1 MQQKRGKLYRWLDE
15 RLALSALS
23 DFFLNEP
30 MPGGASVWY
39 VFGSGLVFILI
50 MQVLTG
56 VLLLF
61 YYAPTMDHAW
71 DSIRYLMEEVPFGS
85 FIRGLHH
92 WGASIMVILAV
103 LHITQVFVWG
113 AYKRPRELTW
123 LAGLMA
129 FSVVMGF
136 AWTGY
141 LLPWDQLSYW
151 GTMVGTEI
159 IGTMPVIGE
168 VVSTFIKGG
177 GSIGAQ
183 TLARFFAMHIW
194 VLPAILFGAVA
205 LHLYLFR
212 KQGVAGP
219 FKGSPDD
226 LEQHKA
232 FFFPRQFFIDVLFAL
247 FLFLIL
253 VYLSVYLAPELRSPA
268 NPAVS
273 PAHVAPEWY
282 FLFLYELL
290 KYFPQDWIVV
300 GTVVIPGLMAV
311 LMIGLPFYDRSAER
325 HPLKRWRALLAYFS
339 GLAGIILL
347 TVMAIRSAPETLAV
361 NEMLAKEGRVIYT
374 GSSCGACH
382 LIHGNGGDMGPDLSY
397 EGLAGRLPDWMRG
410 HLRNPRDYV
419 AGSTMPSAAELG
431 LSEDDIEALTHYM
444 FSLD

>member
-1 MQQKRGKLYRWLDE
+1 MTRKRGKLYRWLDE

-39 VFGSGLVFILI
+39 VFGSGLVFVLI
-50 MQVLTG
+50 MQVITG
-56 VLLLF
+56 ILLLF

-71 DSIRYLMEEVPFGS
+71 ESIRYLMEEVPFGS

-92 WGASIMVILAV
+92 WGASMMVVVVV
-103 LHITQVFVWG
+103 LHVTQVFIWG

-123 LAGLMA
+123 LAGLA
-129 FSVVMGF
+129 SFATVMGF

-159 IGTMPVIGE
+159 IGTIPVIGE
-168 VVSTFIKGG
+168 AVATFIKGG

-183 TLARFFAMHIW
+183 TLSRFFAMHIW
-194 VLPAILFGAVA
+194 ILPAMLFMAVT

-219 FKGSPDD
+219 FSGDAAS
-226 LEQHKA
+226 LEQKKS

-247 FLFLIL
+247 FLYLIL
-253 VYLSVYLAPELRSPA
+253 VALAIYFAPVLRSPA

-290 KYFPQDWIVV
+290 KYFPQDLIVV
-300 GTVVIPGLMAV
+300 GTVVIPGLMAI
-311 LMIGLPFYDRSAER
+311 LLIGLPFYNRDPER
-325 HPLKRWRALLAYFS
+325 HPYKRWRAITVYFT
-339 GLAGIILL
+339 GLALIAGL
-347 TVMAIRSAPETLAV
+347 TIMAIRSAPETLHKVPA
-361 NEMLAKEGRVIYT
+361 LIAEGKRIYQK
-374 GSSCGACH
+374 SNCAACH
-382 LIHGNGGDMGPDLSY
+382 QIHGTGGDMGPDLSY
-397 EGLAGRLPDWMRG
+397 EGLSGRSPDWIRG
-410 HLRNPRDYV
+410 HFRNPAAFV
-419 AGSTMPSAAELG
+419 KGSAMPGAQQLG

-444 FSLD
+444 FSLE